1 MDPATLVGL
10 AIAVGAILGAIILEG
25 ASPLSMFLPAPMLL
39 VIFGTLGA
47 AVMSSRVADLPVVLA
62 GLRKAVTG
70 KAVDPSATIDVV
82 VSLAEKAR
90 REGLLALEDAA
101 KDVDDQFLRD
111 GLQSAID
118 GTDPE
123 DLREMLHDRIETKR
137 ATDKVASGFFS
148 TLGGYAPTVGIIGT
162 VVSLVHVLENLAEPA
177 ELGHM
182 IAAALVA
189 TFWGL
194 LSANIVYLPLA
205 GRLKRLSE
213 TECAQ
218 MELVVEGLMA
228 VQAGSNP
235 RVVAQRLRSLVP
247 PPTDRSSKPSSKQAA

>member
-1 MDPATLVGL
+1 MDPATLIGL
-10 AIAVGAILGAIILEG
+10 AIALGAIIGAIILEG
-25 ASPLSMFLPAPMLL
+25 ASPMSVVLVPPILL
-39 VIFGTLGA
+39 VIVGTLGA
-47 AVMSSRVADLPVVLA
+47 AIAGTRMADLPVIAA
-62 GLRKAVTG
+62 GAVKALTG
-70 KAVDPSATIDVV
+70 KAVDASKTIDVV

-101 KDVDDQFLRD
+101 KDVEDQFLRD

-123 DLREMLHDRIETKR
+123 DLREMLQDRIETKR
-137 ATDKVASGFFS
+137 TADKVPVGFFS
-148 TLGGYAPTVGIIGT
+148 TMGGYAPTVGIIGT
-162 VVSLVHVLENLAEPA
+162 VVSLVHVLENLSEPA
-177 ELGHM
+177 KLGHM

-194 LSANIVYLPLA
+194 VSANIIYLPLA
-205 GRLKRLSE
+205 GKLKRLSE

-235 RVVAQRLRSLVP
+235 RLVAQRLRSLVP
-247 PPTDRSSKPSSKQAA
+247 GDAAPKKKAA

>member
-1 MDPATLVGL
+1 MDPATLIGL
-10 AIAVGAILGAIILEG
+10 ALAIGAILGAIILEG
-25 ASPLSMFLPAPMLL
+25 SSPLSVILPAPMLL
-39 VIFGTLGA
+39 VIVGTIGA
-47 AVMSSRVADLPVVLA
+47 TLA
-62 GLRKAVTG
+62 GLRMPDLSPVIKGTIKALTG
-70 KAVDPSATIDVV
+70 KAVNAADTVDVV

-101 KDVDDQFLRD
+101 KDVDDEFLRE
-111 GLQSAID
+111 GLQAAID

-123 DLREMLHDRIETKR
+123 DLREMLTDKIETKR
-137 ATDKVASGFFS
+137 ASDKVAIGFYG
-148 TLGGYAPTVGIIGT
+148 TMGGYAPTVGIIGT
-162 VVSLVHVLENLAEPA
+162 VVSLVHVLENLADPA

-194 LSANIVYLPLA
+194 LTANIVYLPMS

-213 TECAQ
+213 TECSQ

-235 RVVAQRLRSLVP
+235 RLVAQRLKSLVP
-247 PPTDRSSKPSSKQAA
+247 PAAAQKDAA